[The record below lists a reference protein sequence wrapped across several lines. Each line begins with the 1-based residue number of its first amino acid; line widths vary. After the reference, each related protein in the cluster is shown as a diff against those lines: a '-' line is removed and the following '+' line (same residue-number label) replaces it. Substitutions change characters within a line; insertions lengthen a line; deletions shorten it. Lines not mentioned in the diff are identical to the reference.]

1 MGEDFA
7 VGANE
12 EGAEAVVE
20 AVGVDYGAR
29 GVAADVVLRGG
40 DEAVATDYLAEKLGR
55 LVEVH
60 TQKLHVGWLLAAQ
73 PRGVVVGGAAAGGVG
88 RFPESEQHI
97 SALVVGYGRG
107 WCSRILR
114 RQPKSGRPS
123 AYRGTVS

>member
-1 MGEDFA
+1 M
-7 VGANE
+7 E

-60 TQKLHVGWLLAAQ
+60 ARSCTLDG
-73 PRGVVVGGAAAGGVG
+73 
-88 RFPESEQHI
+88 
-97 SALVVGYGRG
+97 
-107 WCSRILR
+107 CSRR
-114 RQPKSGRPS
+114 NH
-123 AYRGTVS
+123 AV